1 MRKILV
7 WAALGLSMILIPGCG
22 GSRSQVLKVYNWFNY
37 IDPTVIPEFEAWYKQ
52 QTGETVKV
60 QYKEYETNHE
70 LLSALE
76 NDNKDYDVV
85 SPSDYIVERMLNNNA
100 ILPIDMNFGNTPN
113 YISLTAPFLKEHF
126 KGLSKDVDAN
136 QFAVANM
143 WGTTGILYN
152 ADYVKDGDSH
162 TWNIIRN
169 FKYRDRILVKD
180 SPRDVYSQ
188 IILAVKDKDIQKG
201 LVTPQELMYYTGEEN
216 IALVEQFLMNVKE
229 LVLSWD
235 AADDKNKM
243 VEEEGYVDL
252 TWNGEAVQA
261 IEEAAQYGVMLRF
274 SLPDEGFTLWFDGW
288 VIPKN
293 AVNVK
298 AARYWINFMCKPDI
312 VIRNS
317 DVTGYVSGCGS
328 SDVLEHFIDNRFPVR
343 DLSYFFGP
351 GADSVRVNP
360 VMFPDKSEIARSVI
374 EHDWGDNTQ
383 LLHDMWARVTGEE
396 CHNTFWYFCGIFVL
410 VGGGVF
416 AFLRR
421 KRVSVQLKTRK
432 K

>member
-1 MRKILV
+1 MRKVFI
-7 WAALGLSMILIPGCG
+7 WAALLFALVSLLGCG
-22 GSRSQVLKVYNWFNY
+22 SDRSQVLKVYNWFSY
-37 IDPTVIPEFEAWYKQ
+37 IDPSVIPEFEAWYKQ

-60 QYKEYETNHE
+60 EYKEYETNHE

-85 SPSDYIVERMLNNNA
+85 SPSDYIIERMLNNNE
-100 ILPIDMNFGNTPN
+100 IQPIDMDFGSTPN
-113 YISLTAPFLKEHF
+113 YISFTAPFLKEHF
-126 KGLSKDVDAN
+126 ARLSKDVDAN

-152 ADYVKDGDSH
+152 AEYVTDNDSH

-169 FKYRDRILVKD
+169 YKYRDRILVKD

-201 LVTPQELMYYTGEEN
+201 LVAPQELMYYTGEEN
-216 IALVEQFLMNVKE
+216 LALVEQFLMNVKE

-261 IEEAAQYGVMLRF
+261 IVEAAQYGVNLRF

-312 VIRNS
+312 AIRNS
-317 DVTGYVSGCGS
+317 DVTGYVSACGS

-351 GADSVRVNP
+351 GTDSVRVNP
-360 VMFPDKSEIARSVI
+360 VMFPDKTEIARGVI

-383 LLHDMWARVTGEE
+383 LLHDMWARVTSEE
-396 CHNTFWYFCGIFVL
+396 CGFPWFWLLAVLFAIGGFIF
-410 VGGGVF
+410 
-416 AFLRR
+416 ARAR
-421 KRVSVQLKTRK
+421 KFSTKRL
-432 K
+432 

>member
-1 MRKILV
+1 MRKILQLAV
-7 WAALGLSMILIPGCG
+7 FALALVLLPGCG
-22 GSRSQVLKVYNWFNY
+22 GNRSQVLKVYNWFNY
-37 IDPTVIPEFEAWYKQ
+37 IDPSVIPEFEAWYRQ
-52 QTGETVKV
+52 QTGETIKV
-60 QYKEYETNHE
+60 EYKEFETNRE
-70 LLSALE
+70 MLNALE
-76 NDNKDYDVV
+76 VENKDYDVV
-85 SPSDYIVERMLNNNA
+85 SPSDYIIERMLNNND
-100 ILPIDMNFGNTPN
+100 IQPIDKNFGSTPN
-113 YISLTAPFLKEHF
+113 YISLMAPFLKDHF
-126 KGLSKDVDAN
+126 ARLSKDVDAN

-152 ADYVKDGDSH
+152 AEYVTDNDSH

-169 FKYRDRILVKD
+169 YKYRDRILVKD

-216 IALVEQFLMNVKE
+216 LALVEQFLMNVKE

-261 IEEAAQYGVMLRF
+261 IEEAAQHGVKLRF

-298 AARYWINFMCKPDI
+298 AARYWINFMCKPDV

-317 DVTGYVSGCGS
+317 DVTGYVSACGS

-360 VMFPDKSEIARSVI
+360 VMFPDKSEIARGVI

-383 LLHDMWARVTGEE
+383 LLYDMWARVTSEE
-396 CHNTFWYFCGIFVL
+396 CGFPWLPVLFSLVAISAFFFV
-410 VGGGVF
+410 
-416 AFLRR
+416 R
-421 KRVSVQLKTRK
+421 TRK
-432 K
+432 KV

>member
-1 MRKILV
+1 M
-7 WAALGLSMILIPGCG
+7 
-22 GSRSQVLKVYNWFNY
+22 
-37 IDPTVIPEFEAWYKQ
+37 
-52 QTGETVKV
+52 
-60 QYKEYETNHE
+60 
-70 LLSALE
+70 
-76 NDNKDYDVV
+76 
-85 SPSDYIVERMLNNNA
+85 
-100 ILPIDMNFGNTPN
+100 
-113 YISLTAPFLKEHF
+113 
-126 KGLSKDVDAN
+126 
-136 QFAVANM
+136 
-143 WGTTGILYN
+143 
-152 ADYVKDGDSH
+152 
-162 TWNIIRN
+162 
-169 FKYRDRILVKD
+169 
-180 SPRDVYSQ
+180 
-188 IILAVKDKDIQKG
+188 
-201 LVTPQELMYYTGEEN
+201 
-216 IALVEQFLMNVKE
+216 
-229 LVLSWD
+229 
-235 AADDKNKM
+235 
-243 VEEEGYVDL
+243 
-252 TWNGEAVQA
+252 
-261 IEEAAQYGVMLRF
+261 
-274 SLPDEGFTLWFDGW
+274 
-288 VIPKN
+288 IPKN

-416 AFLRR
+416 ALLRR